1 MTYQSLDLNN
11 KKYQDN
17 SAKLI
22 QLIQSFPLVNAKN
35 EHLLLKKMKEKI
47 GFAKIKYPMNQN
59 DIKKIEMIVLP
70 AFNKDGY
77 PGKHDLVSAKITYTD
92 GSKQLHLLNF
102 APQDQLELINT
113 LLIALKEK
121 AEKSFLSIRILAEE
135 YNVDWKHLGLND
147 VYTEKR
153 SG

>member
-1 MTYQSLDLNN
+1 
-11 KKYQDN
+11 
-17 SAKLI
+17 
-22 QLIQSFPLVNAKN
+22 
-35 EHLLLKKMKEKI
+35 MKEKI
-47 GFAKIKYPMNQN
+47 GFAKIKYPINQDN
-59 DIKKIEMIVLP
+59 IKKIEMIVLP

-77 PGKHDLVSAKITYTD
+77 PGKQDLVSAKITYAD

-102 APQDQLELINT
+102 APQEQLELINT
-113 LLIALKEK
+113 LLVALKEK